1 MFQICSSL
9 INFYSQYPRNKGK
22 SEIHK
27 HYHRE
32 NCNETC
38 SFVAIQFLAIIFIF
52 IKGRAIN
59 RGTAIIRGNT
69 VVFMI
74 RERTVKNIVQYLRWI
89 SVHFSRYH
97 LPLG

>member
-1 MFQICSSL
+1 MARGVGEGGE
-9 INFYSQYPRNKGK
+9 YS
-22 SEIHK
+22 
-27 HYHRE
+27 RE
-32 NCNETC
+32 
-38 SFVAIQFLAIIFIF
+38 AIIFIF

-74 RERTVKNIVQYLRWI
+74 RERTLKNMVQYLRWI